1 MAMRGPTVPPN
12 HPKGINM
19 KREPKIEFYQDKAGK
34 HRWRILASNG
44 QTIAASS
51 QGYATQAD
59 CKRNMQRIREI
70 LNASVDQVTV
80 WSKWK
85 KNTDGVLPSAAQAGL
100 CQVRYRDGSLLAG
113 EAVSFVWVVSP
124 QADSPYDIVEYRH
137 AT

>member
-1 MAMRGPTVPPN
+1 
-12 HPKGINM
+12 M

-59 CKRNMQRIREI
+59 CKRNMQRLCDV
-70 LNASVDQVTV
+70 LNANANVDQVTV

-85 KNTDGVLPSAAQAGL
+85 KNTDGQCPDVRR
-100 CQVRYRDGSLLAG
+100 CEVRYRDGTLLAG

>member
-1 MAMRGPTVPPN
+1 
-12 HPKGINM
+12 M
-19 KREPKIEFYQDKAGK
+19 KREPKIEPYQDKAGK

-51 QGYATQAD
+51 QGYVTQAD

-70 LNASVDQVTV
+70 LNVSVDQVTV

-85 KNTDGVLPSAAQAGL
+85 KNTDGQCPEVSRCEA
-100 CQVRYRDGSLLAG
+100 RYRDGTLLVD
-113 EAVSFVWVVSP
+113 EAVVFVWELSP